1 MQTNGQTDAR
11 KLHARL
17 RHPVID
23 ADGHWIEYGPVMK
36 DEFRRI
42 GGEAAAE
49 ALAVATQ
56 RVPTSLKM
64 TLAERTRKRVGQEAF
79 WSSPSENVLDRA
91 TAMLPRL
98 MYERLDDL
106 GIDFSVVY
114 PTAGLSFHR
123 MQDTR
128 LRRAICRAYNVF
140 AADQFR
146 GLGDRVI
153 PAAIIPMYTPEEA
166 IEELEFAVTELG
178 YKVVMVGGLMRRR
191 VPALEEEQPEASKL
205 LEWYDV
211 IGLDSPYDYDPVWR
225 KCLELRVAPSFH
237 NGARS
242 ILLRNSPSNFCYNHI
257 GHFAS
262 AGEAV
267 AKALFLGGV
276 TRRFPALNFA
286 FLEGGVGWASMLY
299 ADLIGH
305 WEKRNRQAIERTNP
319 GKLDVGK
326 LHELARKYGSPA
338 VAEAVGRREGLEGD
352 SNSTL
357 TGGLEDLDD
366 YFRCQITKKEDIR
379 DLFVPRFY
387 FGCEA
392 DDPTNAWAFN
402 RQASPLRARLNA
414 LFSSDIGHF
423 DVPDMTDVVPEA
435 YELVEHGLLTD
446 DDFQDFMFSNA
457 VRFWGEVNPDF
468 FKGTVVEKPAEEVL
482 LHGA

>member
-11 KLHARL
+11 KLHGRL

-36 DEFRRI
+36 EEFRRI

-56 RVPTSLKM
+56 RVPASLKM

-166 IEELEFAVTELG
+166 IEELEFAVTQLG

-191 VPALEEEQPEASKL
+191 VPALDEEQPDASTL
-205 LEWYDV
+205 IEWYDV

-267 AKALFLGGV
+267 AKAIFLGGV
-276 TRRFPALNFA
+276 TRRFPGLNFA

-305 WEKRNRQAIERTNP
+305 WEKRNRQAIESTNP
-319 GKLDVGK
+319 SKLDVAK

-338 VAEAVGRREGLEGD
+338 LAEAVGRREGLEGD

-357 TGGLEDLDD
+357 TGGIENLDD
-366 YFRCQITKKEDIR
+366 YFRCQITRKEDIR

-402 RQASPLRARLNA
+402 RQASPMRARLNA

-423 DVPDMTDVVPEA
+423 DVPDMTEVVPEA
-435 YELVEHGLLTD
+435 YELVEHGLITD

-468 FKGTVVEKPAEEVL
+468 FKGTIVEKQAQEVL
-482 LHGA
+482 RNGA

>member
-36 DEFRRI
+36 EEFRRI

-49 ALAVATQ
+49 ALAVSTQ

-166 IEELEFAVTELG
+166 IEELEFAVTQLG

-191 VPALEEEQPEASKL
+191 VPALEEEHPEASKHV
-205 LEWYDV
+205 EWYDV

-276 TRRFPALNFA
+276 TRRFPRSTSRSSRGAWA
-286 FLEGGVGWASMLY
+286 GRPCSTRTSSATGRSATARPSRAPIPRSSTSGSSTSWPGSTAAPRWRRRWAGG
-299 ADLIGH
+299 
-305 WEKRNRQAIERTNP
+305 
-319 GKLDVGK
+319 
-326 LHELARKYGSPA
+326 
-338 VAEAVGRREGLEGD
+338 EGLEGD

-402 RQASPLRARLNA
+402 RQATPLRARLNA

-468 FKGTVVEKPAEEVL
+468 FKGTVVEKQAEEVL
-482 LHGA
+482 RHGA